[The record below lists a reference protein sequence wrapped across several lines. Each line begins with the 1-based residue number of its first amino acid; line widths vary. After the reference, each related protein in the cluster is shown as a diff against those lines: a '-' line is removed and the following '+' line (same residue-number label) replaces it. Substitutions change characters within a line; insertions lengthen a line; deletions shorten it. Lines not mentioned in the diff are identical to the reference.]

1 MAKVLVERE
10 TYEKNGK
17 SYYAYYVKG
26 VIRGRNV
33 RILMVPPDKGGY
45 TGLDIVFGDAMT
57 GELVAKPFEFKDET
71 GRTISGTSYTVQT
84 VDEKG
89 DAPEC
94 PVQPNRLSATDL
106 LNLPHTHAA

>member
-45 TGLDIVFGDAMT
+45 TVL
-57 GELVAKPFEFKDET
+57 
-71 GRTISGTSYTVQT
+71 TSS
-84 VDEKG
+84 
-89 DAPEC
+89 
-94 PVQPNRLSATDL
+94 SATL
-106 LNLPHTHAA
+106 

>member
-45 TGLDIVFGDAMT
+45 TVLDIVFGDAMT
-57 GELVAKPFEFKDET
+57 GVLGSGRKRSVRYRQHRIERTDAIGVAVLHD
-71 GRTISGTSYTVQT
+71 
-84 VDEKG
+84 
-89 DAPEC
+89 
-94 PVQPNRLSATDL
+94 
-106 LNLPHTHAA
+106 